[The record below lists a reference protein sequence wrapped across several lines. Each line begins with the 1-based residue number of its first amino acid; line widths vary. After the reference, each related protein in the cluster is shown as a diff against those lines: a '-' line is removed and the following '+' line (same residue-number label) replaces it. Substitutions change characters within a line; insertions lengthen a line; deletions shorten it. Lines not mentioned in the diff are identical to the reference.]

1 MLYLTRKLGQSI
13 IINNTIEVKVIEVRG
28 KNVKLGF
35 EFPPEASVLR
45 KEVHDSVREENILAA
60 KAGEEDTALML
71 GALKRLTGKEE
82 K

>member
-45 KEVHDSVREENILAA
+45 KEVHDSVREENIVAA
-60 KAGEEDTALML
+60 QTGGGDTELML
-71 GALKRLTGKEE
+71 GALKKLKGE
-82 K
+82 